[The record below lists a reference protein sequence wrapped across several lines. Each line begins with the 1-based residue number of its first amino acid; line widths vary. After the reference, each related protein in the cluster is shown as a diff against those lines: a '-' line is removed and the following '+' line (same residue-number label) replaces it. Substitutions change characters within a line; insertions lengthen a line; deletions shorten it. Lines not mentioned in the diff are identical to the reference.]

1 MRCEQAPAPEEL
13 EARGYRISLP
23 AHDIQHNTTPEAT
36 ARDLLSPTEWVFR
49 FSIGLP
55 CSRIVDWLPA
65 ANPPCNADRKLR
77 YLVILRA
84 TIPIT
89 EDLVCS
95 AFETAQENL
104 RMSTP
109 YADPVAPYPHWQR
122 MIYHLPRPV
131 TEEDVAAFVRN
142 QDLYRRE
149 TDAGEIQIIHKFGIV
164 EINCLIGERTIE
176 VWFAPGKSAVAAT
189 YVDALLATRFP

>member
-13 EARGYRISLP
+13 EGRGYRISLP
-23 AHDIQHNTTPEAT
+23 AREIQHNMTPEAT

-89 EDLVCS
+89 EDPVCS

-109 YADPVAPYPHWQR
+109 YADPVSPYPHWQR

-149 TDAGEIQIIHKFGIV
+149 TDAGEVQIIHKFGIV

>member
-1 MRCEQAPAPEEL
+1 M
-13 EARGYRISLP
+13 
-23 AHDIQHNTTPEAT
+23 QHNTTPEAT
-36 ARDLLSPTEWVFR
+36 ARDLLSPTGGVFR
-49 FSIGLP
+49 FFIATMLMDRGLAP
-55 CSRIVDWLPA
+55 GCH
-65 ANPPCNADRKLR
+65 PPHNTDREPR

-89 EDLVCS
+89 EDPVCS

-109 YADPVAPYPHWQR
+109 YADPVSPYPHWQR
-122 MIYHLPRPV
+122 MTYHLPRPV
-131 TEEDVAAFVRN
+131 TREDVAAFVRN

-149 TDAGEIQIIHKFGIV
+149 TAAGEVQIIHKFGIV

-176 VWFAPGKSAVAAT
+176 VWFAPGKSAVAAA

>member
-13 EARGYRISLP
+13 EGRGYRISLP
-23 AHDIQHNTTPEAT
+23 AREIQHNMTPEAT
-36 ARDLLSPTEWVFR
+36 ARDLLFPTEWVFR

-65 ANPPCNADRKLR
+65 ANPPCNADRTLR

-122 MIYHLPRPV
+122 MTYHLPRPV
-131 TEEDVAAFVRN
+131 TREDVAAFVRN

-149 TDAGEIQIIHKFGIV
+149 TAAGEVQIIHKFGIV

-176 VWFAPGKSAVAAT
+176 VWFAPGESAVAAA

>member
-1 MRCEQAPAPEEL
+1 MRCEQAPAPAGH

-36 ARDLLSPTEWVFR
+36 ARDLLSPTGGVFR
-49 FSIGLP
+49 FFIATMLTNRGLAP
-55 CSRIVDWLPA
+55 GCKTPRIT
-65 ANPPCNADRKLR
+65 DREPR

-89 EDLVCS
+89 EDPVCS

-109 YADPVAPYPHWQR
+109 YADPVSPYPHWQR
-122 MIYHLPRPV
+122 MTYHLPRPV
-131 TEEDVAAFVRN
+131 TREDVAAFVRN

-149 TDAGEIQIIHKFGIV
+149 TAAGEVQIIHKFGIV

-176 VWFAPGKSAVAAT
+176 VWFAPGKSAVAAA

>member
-13 EARGYRISLP
+13 EGRGYRISLP
-23 AHDIQHNTTPEAT
+23 AREIQHNMTPEAT

-109 YADPVAPYPHWQR
+109 YADPVSPYPHWQR

-149 TDAGEIQIIHKFGIV
+149 TDAGEVQIIHKFGIV

>member
-13 EARGYRISLP
+13 EGRGYRISLP
-23 AHDIQHNTTPEAT
+23 AREIQHNMTPEAT

-149 TDAGEIQIIHKFGIV
+149 TDAGEVQIIHKFGIV

>member
-13 EARGYRISLP
+13 EGRGYRISLP
-23 AHDIQHNTTPEAT
+23 AREIQHNMTPEAT
-36 ARDLLSPTEWVFR
+36 ARDLLFPTEWVFR